1 MAAEAKSVE
10 TLEGRSLQEP
20 FEQFDADHMPR
31 ASLSLPETVE
41 SPVHEM
47 QAGLV
52 AEFSMERPAL
62 SRREVYGSVIVFCF
76 AVWWALYMFASTLP

>member
-1 MAAEAKSVE
+1 MAVKAKSVE
-10 TLEGRSLQEP
+10 TLEGESLREP
-20 FEQFDADHMPR
+20 FDQFEADHMPR
-31 ASLSLPETVE
+31 ASLSLPEKVE

-52 AEFSMERPAL
+52 AEFTLDRPAL

-76 AVWWALYMFASTLP
+76 AVWWALYMFATTLI